1 MLQRH
6 MLFWTRVMWYGDFDM
21 SLRNVM
27 ALHRMA
33 RTSSLVCVV
42 LLLSV
47 CVLVQ
52 VLGAPISLLDQSTWD
67 ISSSSL
73 SEGFSLP
80 AMALDPK
87 VRGLPCPPRKE
98 YQSSLRSQV
107 LATTIFHPPVQA

>member
-1 MLQRH
+1 MPED
-6 MLFWTRVMWYGDFDM
+6 VSIGMWYDEFDM

-27 ALHRMA
+27 ALYRMA
-33 RTSSLVCVV
+33 RTKSLVCVV

-52 VLGAPISLLDQSTWD
+52 VLGAPISMLDQSTCD
-67 ISSSSL
+67 ISRASL

-80 AMALDPK
+80 AMVLDPEA
-87 VRGLPCPPRKE
+87 RGLPCPPHKE
-98 YQSSLRSQV
+98 YQPSLHSQV